1 MAYLYLPP
9 TVLVS
14 PPIKCAIVTRPSET
28 LNGTIHKLSNDEKA
42 VVSTGS
48 EEDPMWILSKRSKQ
62 SAPSHAQLELLV
74 LERTT
79 ALRNL
84 SQRLLKVQDD
94 ERRRVARDLHDST
107 GQTLAALKMSLV
119 VLEKNLEQNRP
130 TSGVLSE
137 IAALADQA
145 LQEIRTTS
153 YLLHP
158 PLLDEAGFTSAAQ
171 WYVDGFAK
179 RSGIKVRLELES
191 QREQLSIT
199 TETALFRVLQESLTN
214 VHRHSGASE
223 VSIRF
228 QHQAETVVLEIR
240 DDGHGIPAELLSR
253 LCEPASEIGVGLAG
267 MRERLN
273 ELNGKLEIESDAHGT
288 SVRATVPMPPIVV
301 RTVPDDS
308 TGIAFNH
315 PN

>member
-1 MAYLYLPP
+1 MGQFMNSQ
-9 TVLVS
+9 T
-14 PPIKCAIVTRPSET
+14 TR
-28 LNGTIHKLSNDEKA
+28 KA
-42 VVSTGS
+42 VVSNGS